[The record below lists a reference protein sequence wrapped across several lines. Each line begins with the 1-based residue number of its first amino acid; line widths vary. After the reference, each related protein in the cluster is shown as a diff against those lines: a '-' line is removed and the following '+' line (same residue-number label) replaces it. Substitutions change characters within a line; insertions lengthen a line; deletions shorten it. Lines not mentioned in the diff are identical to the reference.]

1 MRQCCVVE
9 PAACTRAAAAV
20 AHAPRY
26 STSPPR
32 WLVPDPCPSPAAR
45 PDSPPLSGCRSW
57 TVPGWTASQG
67 ATMEMYSC
75 ANNAGQKFTYNPQT
89 QAIASGQNPA
99 LCFTVYGTLLQ
110 LQPCDANN
118 AAQAFQAQC
127 PTPPASVPALVQDS
141 WTMLGCF
148 SDNGAR
154 VIPNW
159 VPVSG
164 TYEPTPQA

>member
-1 MRQCCVVE
+1 
-9 PAACTRAAAAV
+9 
-20 AHAPRY
+20 
-26 STSPPR
+26 
-32 WLVPDPCPSPAAR
+32 
-45 PDSPPLSGCRSW
+45 
-57 TVPGWTASQG
+57 
-67 ATMEMYSC
+67 MEMYSC

-148 SDNGAR
+148 SDNAAR